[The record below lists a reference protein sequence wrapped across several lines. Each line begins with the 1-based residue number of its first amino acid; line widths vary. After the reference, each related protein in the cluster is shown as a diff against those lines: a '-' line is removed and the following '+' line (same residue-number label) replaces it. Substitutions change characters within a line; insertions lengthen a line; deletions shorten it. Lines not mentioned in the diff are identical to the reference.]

1 MRSGVESSPERQADG
16 VERVHVWAVLLVQAE
31 AYELQ
36 RGALLA
42 QHEVAVCAGGRR
54 GELEHRREVVGQLVD
69 LPRNCVG
76 MSERDPHG
84 YYYEKQDAEE
94 QDQDRAGAA
103 RRGARGSRVGDRARR
118 GPPRP
123 CRRSWSMR
131 LSTALLAAGGSVQ
144 ALGVPSDRRISNEV
158 IDELLAGASTEEE
171 IAGPGG
177 LLAELT
183 KRLVERAMEV
193 ELTDHVGYEPHLEP
207 PGGAENTRNGTTPK
221 TLITEHGKVPID
233 APRDRD
239 GSFEPKI
246 VRKRQRRFV
255 GFDEKILALYSR
267 GLSTRDIE
275 AHLEEIYG
283 VKVGRDLISRV
294 TDAVMDDVREW
305 GKRPLEDIYPIVF
318 LDCMVLKIR
327 EGGTVQ
333 RRALYLALGVTLDG
347 DRDVLGMW
355 FQETEGAKFWM
366 QVLTDLKQRGVRDIL
381 IACVDGLTGF
391 PEAIE
396 AIFPKTTVQT
406 CIVHLIRNSLKYV
419 PRREREQVARDL
431 KPIYT
436 AKDADQAHAELEAF
450 DEKWGARFPVITQAW
465 LNAWEHVIPFLA
477 FPDEVRRV
485 IYTTN
490 AIEALNRQLRKAI
503 KTKGSFP
510 NEDAARKLVYLA
522 LQNAVPQWTRTRNWT
537 TALLAFKIHFGDRVP
552 DTAN

>member
-1 MRSGVESSPERQADG
+1 MPTRTRTLNSRNAQLEHDRELEAFGLGIAPGLPGDETGELVERAGIGAGQLRRGVPAAGPPALADG
-16 VERVHVWAVLLVQAE
+16 LVDEAVHRAA
-31 AYELQ
+31 
-36 RGALLA
+36 
-42 QHEVAVCAGGRR
+42 GRR
-54 GELEHRREVVGQLVD
+54 
-69 LPRNCVG
+69 
-76 MSERDPHG
+76 
-84 YYYEKQDAEE
+84 
-94 QDQDRAGAA
+94 
-103 RRGARGSRVGDRARR
+103 RVR
-118 GPPRP
+118 
-123 CRRSWSMR
+123 
-131 LSTALLAAGGSVQ
+131 Q
-144 ALGVPSDRRISNEV
+144 ALGMPSDRRISSEV

-193 ELTDHVGYEPHLEP
+193 ELTDHVGYEQHQEP
-207 PGGAENTRNGTTPK
+207 PGGTGNTRNGSTPK
-221 TLITEHGKVPID
+221 TLITEHGPVQVD
-233 APRDRD
+233 GPRDRD
-239 GSFEPKI
+239 GSFAPQI
-246 VRKRQRRFV
+246 VKKRQRRFQ
-255 GFDEKILALYSR
+255 GFDDKILALYSR
-267 GLSTRDIE
+267 GLSTRDIS

-283 VKVGRDLISRV
+283 VNVGRDLISRV
-294 TDAVMDDVREW
+294 TDGVMDDVRDW

-327 EGGTVQ
+327 EGGSVG
-333 RRALYLALGVTLDG
+333 RRALYLALGVTLEG
-347 DRDVLGMW
+347 ERDVLGMW

-366 QVLTDLKQRGVRDIL
+366 QVLQDLKTRGVQDIL
-381 IACVDGLTGF
+381 IACVDGLKGF

-406 CIVHLIRNSLKYV
+406 CIVHLIRTSLKYV

-436 AKDADQAHAELEAF
+436 AVDGDQAQAELEAF
-450 DEKWGARFPVITQAW
+450 DEKWGARFPPITQAW
-465 LNAWEHVIPFLA
+465 LNAWEYVTPFLA

>member
-1 MRSGVESSPERQADG
+1 MPSTKEKFFESAIDPERYG
-16 VERVHVWAVLLVQAE
+16 GGEPLGEPPPPLEGRE
-31 AYELQ
+31 P
-36 RGALLA
+36 RAL
-42 QHEVAVCAGGRR
+42 
-54 GELEHRREVVGQLVD
+54 GQGLVD
-69 LPRNCVG
+69 
-76 MSERDPHG
+76 
-84 YYYEKQDAEE
+84 DAV
-94 QDQDRAGAA
+94 D
-103 RRGARGSRVGDRARR
+103 
-118 GPPRP
+118 
-123 CRRSWSMR
+123 
-131 LSTALLAAGGSVQ
+131 LAAGRRRARQ
-144 ALGVPSDRRISNEV
+144 ALGVPSDRRISDEV
-158 IDELLAGASTEEE
+158 IDELLAGALTEEE

-177 LLAELT
+177 LLAHLT

-193 ELTDHVGYEPHLEP
+193 ELTEHVGYEPHCEP
-207 PGGAENTRNGTTPK
+207 PGGAANQRNGTTPK
-221 TLITEHGKVPID
+221 TLICEHGKVAID
-233 APRDRD
+233 APRDRE

-267 GLSTRDIE
+267 GLSMRDIE

-283 VKVGRDLISRV
+283 VKVGRELISKV

-305 GKRPLEDIYPIVF
+305 AKRPLEDVYPIVF
-318 LDCMVLKIR
+318 LDCMVIKIR
-327 EGGTVQ
+327 EGGSVQ
-333 RRALYLALGVTLDG
+333 RRALYLALGVTLEG

-366 QVLTDLKQRGVRDIL
+366 QVLTDLKGRGVRDIL
-381 IACVDGLTGF
+381 ICCVDGLTGF

-396 AIFPKTTVQT
+396 AIFPNTTVQT
-406 CIVHLIRNSLKYV
+406 CVVHLIRSSLKYV

-436 AKDADQAHAELEAF
+436 AGDADQAQAELEAF
-450 DEKWGARFPVITQAW
+450 DDKWGQRFPVITQAW

-477 FPDEVRRV
+477 FPAEVRRV

>member
-1 MRSGVESSPERQADG
+1 MGAGAGNRPGYPTPQRTGTDRGAPAAGALAAGRGRELSLELVDEA
-16 VERVHVWAVLLVQAE
+16 VER
-31 AYELQ
+31 
-36 RGALLA
+36 
-42 QHEVAVCAGGRR
+42 AGGRR
-54 GELEHRREVVGQLVD
+54 
-69 LPRNCVG
+69 
-76 MSERDPHG
+76 
-84 YYYEKQDAEE
+84 
-94 QDQDRAGAA
+94 
-103 RRGARGSRVGDRARR
+103 
-118 GPPRP
+118 
-123 CRRSWSMR
+123 R
-131 LSTALLAAGGSVQ
+131 LRQ
-144 ALGVPSDRRISNEV
+144 ALGMPSERISDELV
-158 IDELLAGASTEEE
+158 DELLAGASSEEE

-177 LLAELT
+177 LLAQLT

-193 ELTDHVGYEPHLEP
+193 ELTEHVGYEAHCEP
-207 PGGAENTRNGTTPK
+207 PGGAENQRNGTTPK
-221 TLITEHGKVPID
+221 TLITEHGKVEID

-267 GLSTRDIE
+267 GMSVRDIE
-275 AHLEEIYG
+275 AHLAEIYG
-283 VKVGRDLISRV
+283 VRVGRDLISRV
-294 TDAVMDDVREW
+294 TDAVMDDVRDW
-305 GKRPLEDIYPIVF
+305 AKRPLEDIYPIVF

-366 QVLTDLKQRGVRDIL
+366 QVLTDLKTRGVQDIL
-381 IACVDGLTGF
+381 IACVDGLKGF

-406 CIVHLIRNSLKYV
+406 CIVHLIRASLRYV
-419 PRREREQVARDL
+419 PRRDREQVARDL

-436 AKDADQAHAELEAF
+436 AKDADQAQAELEAF
-450 DEKWGARFPVITQAW
+450 DEKWGKRFPVITQTW
-465 LNAWEHVIPFLA
+465 LNAWQHVTPFLA
-477 FPDEVRRV
+477 FPAEVRRV

-510 NEDAARKLVYLA
+510 TEDAARKLVYLA
-522 LQNAVPQWTRTRNWT
+522 LQNAVPQ
-537 TALLAFKIHFGDRVP
+537 
-552 DTAN
+552 

>member
-1 MRSGVESSPERQADG
+1 MPTRTRTTNSRTTELERDRELEALGLGIAPGLPGDDRSGF
-16 VERVHVWAVLLVQAE
+16 VERAE
-31 AYELQ
+31 I
-36 RGALLA
+36 GA
-42 QHEVAVCAGGRR
+42 
-54 GELEHRREVVGQLVD
+54 GQ
-69 LPRNCVG
+69 P
-76 MSERDPHG
+76 
-84 YYYEKQDAEE
+84 
-94 QDQDRAGAA
+94 
-103 RRGARGSRVGDRARR
+103 RRGASAGGPQPEVIDRAMERVSDRR
-118 GPPRP
+118 R
-123 CRRSWSMR
+123 MH
-131 LSTALLAAGGSVQ
+131 A
-144 ALGVPSDRRISNEV
+144 ALGMPPDRRISNEM
-158 IDELLAGASTEEE
+158 IDELLAGASTEDE

-193 ELTDHVGYEPHLEP
+193 ELTDHVGYEPHQEP
-207 PGGAENTRNGTTPK
+207 PGGAGNTRNGSTPK
-221 TLITEHGKVPID
+221 TLITEHGKVQID
-233 APRDRD
+233 GPRDRD
-239 GSFEPKI
+239 GSFAPKI
-246 VRKRQRRFV
+246 VRKRQRRFQ
-255 GFDEKILALYSR
+255 GFDDKILTLYSR
-267 GLSTRDIE
+267 GLSTRDIS

-283 VKVGRDLISRV
+283 VNVGRDLISRV
-294 TDAVMDDVREW
+294 TDGVMDDVRDW

-327 EGGTVQ
+327 QDGTVG

-366 QVLTDLKQRGVRDIL
+366 QVLNDLKQRGVRDIL

-391 PEAIE
+391 PDAIE

-419 PRREREQVARDL
+419 PRRDREQVARDL

-436 AKDADQAHAELEAF
+436 AKDAEQAQAELEAF

-477 FPDEVRRV
+477 FPEEVRRV

-522 LQNAVPQWTRTRNWT
+522 LQNATPQWTRCRNWT